1 MTARILVV
9 DDVLANV
16 KLLEARLSA
25 EYFDVRTAASG
36 REALELCGRSAI
48 DVILLDVMMPGM
60 DGFEVCRRL
69 KGDPATAHIPVVL
82 VTALDQPA
90 DRVGGLEAGADEF
103 LTKPVDELALVARVR
118 SLARFKQV
126 VDELRRQVE
135 SSGTLGLQPGGMGT
149 PLIDEVGRGRV
160 LLVEDRASS
169 AERLVAAL
177 SQSHSVDLET
187 APNDALFR
195 AATGGYDLVVL
206 SSTLKDYDALRVCSQ
221 IRSLERTRDL
231 PILLLAEGEDR
242 ARIVRGLDIGVN
254 DYLLRPVDRNELM
267 ARVRSQ
273 LRRKRYSDRLR
284 DIMQASLQMAVTD
297 PLTGL
302 HNRRYL
308 ESHLG
313 GLIDTAADG
322 DKPLSLMI
330 LDIDHF
336 KSVNDTFG
344 HDAGD
349 DVLRSFAERVKTVIR
364 GVDVVCRLGGEEFI
378 IVMPD
383 TALDVAAR
391 VAERVRQSIGETD
404 FPIDKGER
412 QISITVSIGIA
423 ERRNGREADVLM
435 KRADLALYRSK
446 AQGRNRV
453 SADAA

>member
-25 EYFDVRTAASG
+25 EYFDVRTAANG
-36 REALELCGRSAI
+36 FDALQLCARGSF
-48 DVILLDVMMPGM
+48 DVVLCDVMMPGM

-69 KGDPATAHIPVVL
+69 KGDPATAHVPVVL
-82 VTALDQPA
+82 VTALDQTS
-90 DRVGGLEAGADEF
+90 DRVRGLEAGADDF

-135 SSGTLGLQPGGMGT
+135 SSATLGLAPDGKDGA
-149 PLIDEVGRGRV
+149 LIDEGGRGRV
-160 LLVEDRASS
+160 LLVEDRAGS
-169 AERLVAAL
+169 AERLSKIL
-177 SQSHSVDLET
+177 SESHTVDLET
-187 APNDALFR
+187 GADDAVFR
-195 AATGGYDLVVL
+195 AATGGYDLVVM
-206 SSTLKDYDALRVCSQ
+206 SSTLKDYDALRICGQ
-221 IRSLERTRDL
+221 LRSLERTRDL

-254 DYLLRPVDRNELM
+254 DYLVRPIDRNELM

-273 LRRKRYSDRLR
+273 LRRKRYANRLR

-313 GLIDTAADG
+313 GLIDAAADG

-344 HDAGD
+344 HDVGD
-349 DVLRSFAERVKTVIR
+349 EVLKGFAERVKTVIR
-364 GVDVVCRLGGEEFI
+364 GVDVLCRLGGEEFI

-383 TALDVAAR
+383 TGLDVAGR
-391 VAERVRQSIGETD
+391 VAERVRQAIGGTL
-404 FPIDKGER
+404 FPIDDGTR
-412 QISITVSIGIA
+412 QIPVTVSIGLA
-423 ERRNGREADVLM
+423 ERRNGREADAMM
-435 KRADLALYRSK
+435 KRADRALYRSK
-446 AQGRNRV
+446 ELGRNRV

>member
-25 EYFDVRTAASG
+25 EYFDVRTAANG
-36 REALELCGRSAI
+36 FDALQLCARSPF
-48 DVILLDVMMPGM
+48 DVVLCDVMMPGM
-60 DGFEVCRRL
+60 DGFDVCRRL
-69 KGDPATAHIPVVL
+69 KADPATAHIPVVL

-90 DRVGGLEAGADEF
+90 DRVRGLEAGADDF

-135 SSGTLGLQPGGMGT
+135 SSATLGLQPGIKNGA
-149 PLIDEVGRGRV
+149 LIAEGGRGRV
-160 LLVEDRASS
+160 LLVEDRAGS
-169 AERLVAAL
+169 AERLVATL
-177 SQSHSVDLET
+177 SQSHTVDLE
-187 APNDALFR
+187 PSPDDALFR
-195 AATGGYDLVVL
+195 AATGGYDLMVL
-206 SSTLKDYDALRVCSQ
+206 SSTLKDYDSLRVCSQ
-221 IRSLERTRDL
+221 IRSLVRTRDL

-254 DYLLRPVDRNELM
+254 DYLVRPVDRNELM

-273 LRRKRYSDRLR
+273 LRRKRYADRLR

-308 ESHLG
+308 ESHLA
-313 GLIDTAADG
+313 GLIDAAADG

-336 KSVNDTFG
+336 KSVNDTYG

-349 DVLRSFAERVKTVIR
+349 EVLRVFAERVKTVIR
-364 GVDVVCRLGGEEFI
+364 GVDVLCRLGGEEFI

-383 TALDVAAR
+383 TGIDVAGR
-391 VAERVRQSIGETD
+391 VAERVRQSVAETS
-404 FPIDKGER
+404 FCVDKGER
-412 QISITVSIGIA
+412 QIPVTVSIGLA
-423 ERRNGREADVLM
+423 ERRNGREADSMM
-435 KRADLALYRSK
+435 KRADRALYRSK
-446 AQGRNRV
+446 ALGRNRV